1 MEVTGGESQGDEM
14 SSCGA
19 SVLASN
25 GRGSKQ
31 EVDSLVSTK

>member
-1 MEVTGGESQGDEM
+1 MEVIGGESQGEEM

-19 SVLASN
+19 SMVASN
-25 GRGSKQ
+25 GRESKQ